1 MKIDK
6 LIKHQLI
13 YFIKKFRISQ
23 EMKELFEQES
33 GYLLVTDNIKSYLI
47 SPHLNNAFYK
57 ADLKLKSFIEFIE
70 QLKLITWVNKGC
82 AGEIISSPGKG
93 ELINRFNMFNKQFSF
108 FN

>member
-13 YFIKKFRISQ
+13 YFIKKFRIYQ

-33 GYLLVTDNIKSYLI
+33 GWLLVTDNIKSYLI

-57 ADLKLKSFIEFIE
+57 ADLKLKSLIEFIE
-70 QLKLITWVNKGC
+70 QLKLITWVNIGYRGDIV
-82 AGEIISSPGKG
+82 ASPGKG
-93 ELINRFNMFNKQFSF
+93 ELINRFNMFNKQFSYY
-108 FN
+108 N

>member
-23 EMKELFEQES
+23 EMKELFDS
-33 GYLLVTDNIKSYLI
+33 KAGYVLVTEELKKQWEILDK
-47 SPHLNNAFYK
+47 LNV
-57 ADLKLKSFIEFIE
+57 
-70 QLKLITWVNKGC
+70 KLITWVNKGC
-82 AGEIISSPGKG
+82 AGEIISSPGEG

-108 FN
+108 YN